1 MQRLWAALV
10 LGLLITSL
18 CVLGL
23 TSLKK
28 YGELTIGLLEQA
40 EAAVD
45 QGDIEAAIR
54 LSDELEQMWIK
65 AEKRLSVYMNRTQ
78 LFEIGADISE
88 LKPKLQDGETGEFK
102 ALCRSITVKIKHIQN
117 MENG

>member
-28 YGELTIGLLEQA
+28 YGELTIGLLGQA

-54 LSDELEQMWIK
+54 LSEELEQQWIK

-78 LFEIGADISE
+78 LFEIGADISQ
-88 LKPKLQDGETGEFK
+88 LKPKILADEIGEFK
-102 ALCRSITVKIKHIQN
+102 SLCRYIEVKIEHIRN